1 MESISNQLKNM
12 LEDKNIYRSDNLFK
26 CILGL
31 NELESAIFS
40 YLLKNKK
47 VSTSE
52 LKEVFNRDRSSIQRA
67 LLNLIEL
74 KIIRRESMSRKEFFE
89 LKGKKDIN
97 KRGYLYIYSAKDLEV
112 VKKQFRELLDKWYH
126 SMINYIG
133 NLDSTFDCYK
143 RDGRL
148 C

>member
-1 MESISNQLKNM
+1 LESISDQLKTM

-31 NELESAIFS
+31 NELESTVFS
-40 YLLKNKK
+40 YLLKNKR
-47 VSTSE
+47 VSTAE
-52 LKEVFNRDRSSIQRA
+52 LKEVLNKDRSLIQRA
-67 LLNLIEL
+67 LQNLIEL
-74 KIIRRESMSRKEFFE
+74 KIIKRQSMSRKEFFE
-89 LKGKKDIN
+89 FKGSKNIN
-97 KRGYLYIYSAKDLEV
+97 KRGYLYVYSAKDLQF
-112 VKKQFRELLDKWYH
+112 VKKQFRELLDKWYN

-143 RDGRL
+143 KERRL

>member
-1 MESISNQLKNM
+1 MESISDQLKTM
-12 LEDKNIYRSDNLFK
+12 LEDKNIYRSGNLFK

-31 NELESAIFS
+31 NELESSIFS

-47 VSTSE
+47 VSTAE
-52 LKEVFNRDRSSIQRA
+52 LKELFNKDRSSIQRA

-74 KIIRRESMSRKEFFE
+74 KIIKRESMSRKEFFE
-89 LKGKKDIN
+89 FKGKKDTS
-97 KRGYLYIYSAKDLEV
+97 KRGYLYIYSAKDLDF
-112 VKKQFRELLDKWYH
+112 VKKQFRELLDKWYL

>member
-1 MESISNQLKNM
+1 MESISDQLKTM
-12 LEDKNIYRSDNLFK
+12 LEDKNIYRSGNLFK

-31 NELESAIFS
+31 NELESSIFS

-47 VSTSE
+47 VSTAE
-52 LKEVFNRDRSSIQRA
+52 LKELFNKDRSSIQRA

-74 KIIRRESMSRKEFFE
+74 KIIKRESMSRKEFFE
-89 LKGKKDIN
+89 FKGKKDTN
-97 KRGYLYIYSAKDLEV
+97 KRGYLYIYSAKDLDF

-133 NLDSTFDCYK
+133 NLDSTFDCFK

>member
-1 MESISNQLKNM
+1 M

-31 NELESAIFS
+31 NELESTIFS

-47 VSTSE
+47 VTTAE
-52 LKEVFNRDRSSIQRA
+52 LKEVFKKDRSSIQRA
-67 LLNLIEL
+67 LQNLIEL
-74 KIIRRESMSRKEFFE
+74 KIIKRESLSRKEFFE
-89 LKGKKDIN
+89 FKGKKDISE
-97 KRGYLYIYSAKDLEV
+97 RGYLYIYSAKDLDF
-112 VKKQFRELLDKWYH
+112 VKKQFRELLDKWYN
-126 SMINYIG
+126 SMIKYIG

-143 RDGRL
+143 KERRL

>member
-1 MESISNQLKNM
+1 M
-12 LEDKNIYRSDNLFK
+12 LEEKNIYRSDNLFK

-31 NELESAIFS
+31 NELESTIFS

-47 VSTSE
+47 VSTAE
-52 LKEVFNRDRSSIQRA
+52 LKEVFEKDRSSIQRA
-67 LLNLIEL
+67 LQNLIEF
-74 KIIRRESMSRKEFFE
+74 KIIKRESMSRKEFFQF
-89 LKGKKDIN
+89 KGKKDIN
-97 KRGYLYIYSAKDLEV
+97 KRGYLYIYSAKDLDF

-126 SMINYIG
+126 SMKNYIG

-143 RDGRL
+143 KERRL